1 LETFKKF
8 ISLDYRIWVAGI
20 LNVVAMVFQ
29 LAAVIQA
36 GSTAGLSRAMLVIF
50 LFVQLTFA
58 QVGWRTNVMGQ
69 FWSMILSAVITT
81 VVLVLT
87 FVY

>member
-1 LETFKKF
+1 MGTFKKF
-8 ISLDYRIWVAGI
+8 FSLDYRVWVAGF
-20 LNVVAMVFQ
+20 LNVVAMLFQ
-29 LAAVIQA
+29 LAAIIQA
-36 GSTAGLSRAMLVIF
+36 GSTAGVSRAMLVIF

-69 FWSMILSAVITT
+69 FWSMILSAGVTT
-81 VVLVLT
+81 AVLALT